1 MNLVQIGAGSGNLD
15 KNIEDG
21 FTNFIEKKKI
31 KGKIFFVDAN
41 SLHLDNLKKYWKKNR
56 DVKIFNLGITSDN
69 SQKRELTFFY
79 SEDDKPDFQL
89 FSSSFNFVKKH
100 YPNSKILS
108 KEVKCL
114 NISTFLKQNNLYSV
128 NFLSLDIEGMDFE
141 VIHNLDFP
149 FTRERRIAA
158 GRDQNQP
165 LSIWRKFVIPHR
177 MTRRKFG
184 INLFNERV
192 VKTDTVQ
199 TIICHI
205 GIAKTVGKVANR
217 SFRIRGP
224 GQTLNP
230 RRLTLDL

>member
-41 SLHLDNLKKYWKKNR
+41 SLHLNNLKKYWKKNR

-114 NISTFLKQNNLYSV
+114 NISTFLKKNNLYSV

-141 VIHNLDFP
+141 VIHNLDFRR
-149 FTRERRIAA
+149 FDIKNLSFEHLNLTIWQKFKIVFKLIKNGYFFSGMGFDTRKSDWMFSKQYKSKLLTTILLPITPRRIWKHYNFS
-158 GRDQNQP
+158 D
-165 LSIWRKFVIPHR
+165 F
-177 MTRRKFG
+177 
-184 INLFNERV
+184 
-192 VKTDTVQ
+192 
-199 TIICHI
+199 
-205 GIAKTVGKVANR
+205 
-217 SFRIRGP
+217 IR
-224 GQTLNP
+224 
-230 RRLTLDL
+230 

>member
-1 MNLVQIGAGSGNLD
+1 MVMDFHQFRHFIAMPGQVIEMNMDILFLLGIIRHDSR
-15 KNIEDG
+15 E
-21 FTNFIEKKKI
+21 F
-31 KGKIFFVDAN
+31 
-41 SLHLDNLKKYWKKNR
+41 S
-56 DVKIFNLGITSDN
+56 NLG
-69 SQKRELTFFY
+69 
-79 SEDDKPDFQL
+79 KP
-89 FSSSFNFVKKH
+89 
-100 YPNSKILS
+100 IA
-108 KEVKCL
+108 
-114 NISTFLKQNNLYSV
+114 
-128 NFLSLDIEGMDFE
+128 
-141 VIHNLDFP
+141 VIHDLDFP

-224 GQTLNP
+224 GETLNP
-230 RRLTLDL
+230 WRLTLDL